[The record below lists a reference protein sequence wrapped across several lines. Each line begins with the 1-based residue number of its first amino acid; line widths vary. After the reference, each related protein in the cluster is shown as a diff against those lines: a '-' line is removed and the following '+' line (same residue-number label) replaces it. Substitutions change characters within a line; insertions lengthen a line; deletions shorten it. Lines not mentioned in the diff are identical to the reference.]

1 MCAWRYS
8 AIHTNTTHKGVKMGN
23 KGGRPSLGNSLMTPE
38 KIKMAIKSTQSM
50 GQAALYMGASKQ
62 TFKKYAKL
70 YDLWSPAKTSKG
82 IKRSSGG
89 QFKWDM
95 KLILEGKNPN
105 PYREDTLM
113 TKAIREGYMKCE
125 CNNCQTNF
133 EHVSDKQ
140 PPLILDFLD
149 RNTQNT
155 KIDNLRALCLNC
167 LYTLSESK
175 KGWYRHRES
184 PLGYALD
191 NATPISTKDMDSVV
205 RKTKDT
211 ASIASDNL
219 QDAPIAV
226 PDDAEVEYMP
236 FEEFQKLL

>member
-1 MCAWRYS
+1 
-8 AIHTNTTHKGVKMGN
+8 
-23 KGGRPSLGNSLMTPE
+23 MTPE

-70 YDLWSPAKTSKG
+70 YQLWSPAKSSKG

-113 TKAIREGYMKCE
+113 TKAIREGYMKSQ
-125 CNNCQTNF
+125 CNNCNTDF
-133 EHVSDKQ
+133 SDIKDKQ

-167 LYTLSESK
+167 LYTLSESA

-184 PLGYALD
+184 PLGYAID
-191 NATPISTKDMDSVV
+191 NATPVISTKDMDNVV
-205 RKTKDT
+205 RKTKTVVD
-211 ASIASDNL
+211 SE
-219 QDAPIAV
+219 PIAV
-226 PDDAEVEYMP
+226 PDDTEVEYIA
-236 FEEFQKLL
+236 FEDFQKML

>member
-1 MCAWRYS
+1 M
-8 AIHTNTTHKGVKMGN
+8 NV
-23 KGGRPSLGNSLMTPE
+23 MT
-38 KIKMAIKSTQSM
+38 Q
-50 GQAALYMGASKQ
+50 L
-62 TFKKYAKL
+62 
-70 YDLWSPAKTSKG
+70 
-82 IKRSSGG
+82 
-89 QFKWDM
+89 
-95 KLILEGKNPN
+95 
-105 PYREDTLM
+105 
-113 TKAIREGYMKCE
+113 
-125 CNNCQTNF
+125 
-133 EHVSDKQ
+133 

-191 NATPISTKDMDSVV
+191 NATPISTKDMNNVV

-211 ASIASDNL
+211 ASIASDNS

-226 PDDAEVEYMP
+226 PDDTEVEYMP